1 MFLNT
6 QCNPLFVNPLFAA
19 GFDWLEAVLPL
30 LFVLIW
36 LMSQVVAFV
45 RRVGGGAQARIDD
58 EKEADPDMLLDQ
70 PFRKRQCKGCGV
82 SFVAPALAIIDC
94 PECGRLTPPD
104 IDGEDIPEQNEI
116 GEPVDPVEA
125 EISAFLNRYIQTKQ
139 PSPVPTE
146 GSEEKT
152 VTLPISDEVG
162 RSKRTG
168 SRAMAQQEEQ
178 TQPSFEEEGEI
189 TRHIHEVF
197 DQGLHHLPD
206 GVVESPWADPRDNT
220 GGMLD
225 TSSQDR
231 KEKVADFR
239 LAAMLKNPATRKQL
253 FVLKEVLDRPKDL
266 WE

>member
-58 EKEADPDMLLDQ
+58 EKEVDPDMLLDQ

-152 VTLPISDEVG
+152 VTLPISDEVS

-206 GVVESPWADPRDNT
+206 GVVESPWADPRDKT

-225 TSSQDR
+225 TSSQDI

>member
-58 EKEADPDMLLDQ
+58 QKEVDPDMLLDQ

-206 GVVESPWADPRDNT
+206 GVVESPWADPRDKT

-225 TSSQDR
+225 TSSQDI

-239 LAAMLKNPATRKQL
+239 LAAMLKDPATRKQL
-253 FVLKEVLDRPKDL
+253 FVLKEVLDCPKDL

>member
-6 QCNPLFVNPLFAA
+6 QFNPLFVNPLFAA

-45 RRVGGGAQARIDD
+45 RRVGGGQARIDD
-58 EKEADPDMLLDQ
+58 KKEADPDMLLDQ

>member
-1 MFLNT
+1 MFLNA
-6 QCNPLFVNPLFAA
+6 QFNPLFAA

-45 RRVGGGAQARIDD
+45 RRVGGGGQARIDD

-94 PECGRLTPPD
+94 PECGRLTPPE

-116 GEPVDPVEA
+116 VEPVDPVEA

-139 PSPVPTE
+139 PPPVPTE

-168 SRAMAQQEEQ
+168 SRAMAQQEEK

-206 GVVESPWADPRDNT
+206 SVVESPWADPRDST

-225 TSSQDR
+225 TSGQDR
-231 KEKVADFR
+231 KENVADFR
-239 LAAMLKNPATRKQL
+239 LAAMLKDPATRKQL
-253 FVLKEVLDRPKDL
+253 FILKEVLDRPKDP

>member
-1 MFLNT
+1 MFFNA
-6 QCNPLFVNPLFAA
+6 QFNPLFAA

-45 RRVGGGAQARIDD
+45 RRVGGRAQSRVDD
-58 EKEADPDMLLDQ
+58 EKEAGPDMLLDQ
-70 PFRKRQCKGCGV
+70 PFRKRQCKACGV

-94 PECGRLTPPD
+94 PECGRLTPPE
-104 IDGEDIPEQNEI
+104 IDGDDIPEQNEI
-116 GEPVDPVEA
+116 NEIVEPVDPVEA
-125 EISAFLNRYIQTKQ
+125 EISAFLNRYIQTNQ

-146 GSEEKT
+146 ESEEKT
-152 VTLPISDEVG
+152 VALPISDEVG
-162 RSKRTG
+162 RSKQTV
-168 SRAMAQQEEQ
+168 SREIAQQDQ
-178 TQPSFEEEGEI
+178 LTRPSSEEEGEI

-197 DQGLHHLPD
+197 NQGLNHLPD
-206 GVVESPWADPRDNT
+206 GVVESPWADPRNDT
-220 GGMLD
+220 GGILD
-225 TSSQDR
+225 TSSQER

-239 LAAMLKNPATRKQL
+239 LAAMLKDPATRKQL

>member
-19 GFDWLEAVLPL
+19 GFDRLEAVLPL

-58 EKEADPDMLLDQ
+58 GKETDPDMLLDQ

-206 GVVESPWADPRDNT
+206 GVVESPWADPRDKT

-225 TSSQDR
+225 TSSQDI

-239 LAAMLKNPATRKQL
+239 LAAMLKDPATRKQL

>member
-45 RRVGGGAQARIDD
+45 RRVGGGQARIDD
-58 EKEADPDMLLDQ
+58 EKEVDPDMLLDQ

-94 PECGRLTPPD
+94 PECGRLTPPE

-206 GVVESPWADPRDNT
+206 GVVESPWADPWDKT

-225 TSSQDR
+225 TSSQDI

-239 LAAMLKNPATRKQL
+239 LAAMLKDPATRKQL